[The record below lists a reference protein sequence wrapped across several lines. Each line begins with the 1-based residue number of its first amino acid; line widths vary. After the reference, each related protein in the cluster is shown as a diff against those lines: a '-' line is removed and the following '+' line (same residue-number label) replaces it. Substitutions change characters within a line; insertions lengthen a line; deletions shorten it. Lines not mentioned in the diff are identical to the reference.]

1 MGVDLAFTKFAMT
14 DGPRYP
20 EARVRLHSQH
30 PLALMGA
37 VREALR
43 HAGAAAEDVERFSRG
58 AASRAA
64 DEVVDWCREWARLD
78 FYPRE
83 QRDDS

>member
-1 MGVDLAFTKFAMT
+1 MT

-20 EARVRLHSQH
+20 DARVRLHSQH

-43 HAGAAAEDVERFSRG
+43 HAGAGAEDVERFSRG
-58 AASRAA
+58 AAARAA
-64 DEVVDWCREWARLD
+64 DDIVDWCREWARLD
-78 FYPRE
+78 LYPPE
-83 QRDDS
+83 SGDSD